1 MTAPSINRRL
11 YYRIVIVLTV
21 VWLLVVVGVAWVV
34 KKETD
39 EVFDSSLQELS
50 QRILTLAAL
59 QIEHSDTEEPE
70 RLQPVEHNEYLT
82 YQIFDRQGRLRLRSH
97 DAPAE
102 PFNLPNTPG
111 FHNVDG
117 RRFYVDVSKNQNY
130 LIQVVEPAG
139 HRRHTIVHVWEFLLL
154 PLLLLWP
161 LCIGVIYL
169 SVRDARKSFSA
180 FSEKISQRGGTDLR
194 PLDKEK
200 LPIEFHTVS
209 DSVNALMERL
219 KLALD
224 AERSLATNSAHELR
238 TPIAAAISQLELLRS
253 SELPL
258 AAAQRADAALD
269 KLRGLLGTAIKLLQL
284 TRAESGVALSMR
296 PVNLTQLIELL
307 AEEFRYHADVSYRLT
322 LPKKVVWVLG
332 DLDAIG
338 IAVHNLL
345 ENAGK
350 YAPRHTEVEIRLQD
364 DGALFVRND
373 CVAISPEQLSEITKR
388 FVRVSQVSPGSGI
401 GLAIV
406 STIVKHCKADL
417 NLASPCYANSRG
429 FEVSVKFQLDQ
440 SLGTCAS
447 VEAPV

>member
-1 MTAPSINRRL
+1 MTVKSINRRL
-11 YYRIVIVLTV
+11 YYRIVTALTV
-21 VWLLVVVGVAWVV
+21 LWLIVVIGVAWVV

-39 EVFDSSLQELS
+39 EVFDSTLQELS
-50 QRILTLAAL
+50 QRVLTLAAL
-59 QIEHSDTEEPE
+59 QIERSDQEEPE
-70 RLQPVEHNEYLT
+70 RLQPIEHDEYLT

-102 PFNLPNTPG
+102 PFNAPTTPG
-111 FHNVDG
+111 FHDVNG
-117 RRFYVDVSKNQNY
+117 QRFYVDASKNQNY
-130 LIQVVEPAG
+130 LIQVAEPAD
-139 HRRHTIVHVWEFLLL
+139 HRRHTIIHTWEFLLL

-169 SVRDARKSFSA
+169 SVSDARKSFTA
-180 FSEKISQRGGTDLR
+180 FSEKISQRRSTDLR
-194 PLDKEK
+194 PLNNEK

-209 DSVNALMERL
+209 DSVNALMARL

-224 AERSLATNSAHELR
+224 AERSLAANSAHELR

-258 AAAQRADAALD
+258 DAAQRADAALD

-284 TRAESGVALSMR
+284 TRAESGVALSMQ

-307 AEEFRYHADVSYRLT
+307 AEEFSYHTDVSYRFKLT
-322 LPKKVVWVLG
+322 EEVVWVLG

-350 YAPRHTEVEIRLQD
+350 YARHQSEVEIRLGG
-364 DGALFVRND
+364 DGTLSVKND
-373 CVAISPEQLSEITKR
+373 CIAISPEKLGELTKR
-388 FVRVSQVSPGSGI
+388 FVRANQTSPGSGV

-406 STIVKHCKADL
+406 STIVKHCNA
-417 NLASPCYANSRG
+417 NLKIVSPCYPNGRG
-429 FEVSVKFQLDQ
+429 FEVSIQFQRPEF
-440 SLGTCAS
+440 SLI
-447 VEAPV
+447 